1 MILSSFKLL
10 HDLTDSNE
18 NNSHLGDHINYTTN
32 YLERYSLNHLKPV
45 QLLIDGVV
53 ESNPGPVNCTK
64 TPKGKNRPKKT
75 SIPLKLGNQR
85 SLTLVQL

>member
-32 YLERYSLNHLKPV
+32 YLERYSLNHLKLV

-53 ESNPGPVNCTK
+53 ESNPGLVNYTK
-64 TPKGKNRPKKT
+64 LTT
-75 SIPLKLGNQR
+75 LKLQKEKVDLR
-85 SLTLVQL
+85 RPVDH